1 MNTLT
6 AWKVYKYGES
16 RRLICTRRNWK
27 LSQTEFLTKNAD
39 LFLKMFFL
47 QSFFHIFTIA
57 NELTGFSISTF
68 ANMEDSFKRHC
79 VKIVQI
85 RNYFWSVFFSIRTE
99 YGEIKSGKYGPE
111 INPYLDTFRNL
122 SLHKRRIY
130 PTLTSFSVL
139 PFLSLPMP
147 KSVYV
152 WPQLDNDVST
162 WFP

>member
-1 MNTLT
+1 MRRQCQMNTLT

-99 YGEIKSGKYGPE
+99 YVEIKSLRIQSKSRK
-111 INPYLDTFRNL
+111 IRTRN
-122 SLHKRRIY
+122 
-130 PTLTSFSVL
+130 
-139 PFLSLPMP
+139 
-147 KSVYV
+147 KSVFGHFS
-152 WPQLDNDVST
+152 QSIIT
-162 WFP
+162 